1 MAFLRKKKKKE
12 DKAATPVVEKEMS
25 FIDHLEELRW
35 HLVRSILAIL
45 VVAIAVF
52 ISKDFIF
59 DRVIFWPLNENF
71 STYQWFC
78 GLSEALCFSPPDLKL
93 IPREMGEQF
102 LTHIKVSFWLGL
114 ITAFPY
120 VFWELWRFIK
130 PGLYSKEK
138 KAARGIVFTCSVLF
152 LSGVLFGYYIIS
164 PFAISFLGGYQL
176 GAETVNSTS
185 ISSYVNY
192 MTMFTLPTGILFLL
206 PVFVYFFSIIG
217 LLTPAT
223 MRKYRKHAFIGILIL
238 SAVIT
243 PPDVVTQFLI
253 GIPIYILYEAS
264 IYISGRA
271 AKQYDKSVE
280 G

>member
-1 MAFLRKKKKKE
+1 
-12 DKAATPVVEKEMS
+12 MS

-35 HLVRSILAIL
+35 HLVRSIIAIL
-45 VVAIAVF
+45 IVAIAVF
-52 ISKDFIF
+52 ISKGFIF
-59 DRVIFWPLNENF
+59 DRIIFWPLNENF
-71 STYQWFC
+71 STYKWFC
-78 GLSEALCFSPPDLKL
+78 GLSETMCFTPPDLKL

-114 ITAFPY
+114 VTAFPY
-120 VFWELWRFIK
+120 IFWEMWRFIK
-130 PGLYSKEK
+130 PGLYAKEK
-138 KAARGIVFTCSVLF
+138 KAAKGIVFTCSVLF

-176 GAETVNSTS
+176 GTETINSTS

-192 MTMFTLPTGILFLL
+192 MTMFTIPTGILFLL

-217 LLTPAT
+217 ILTPAT
-223 MRKYRKHAFIGILIL
+223 MRKYRKHAFIAILIL
-238 SAVIT
+238 AAVIT

-253 GIPIYILYEAS
+253 GVPIYILYEAS

-271 AKQYDKSVE
+271 AKQYNKSIE
-280 G
+280 E

>member
-1 MAFLRKKKKKE
+1 MAFSFKKKKGK
-12 DKAATPVVEKEMS
+12 DKAEPKKTDKEMS

-35 HLVRSILAIL
+35 HLVRSIIAIL
-45 VVAIAVF
+45 IIAIGVF

-59 DRVIFWPLNENF
+59 DRIIFWPLNENF
-71 STYQWFC
+71 STYKWFC
-78 GLSEALCFSPPDLKL
+78 GISETMCFKPPDLKL

-120 VFWELWRFIK
+120 VFWEMWRFIK

-138 KAARGIVFTCSVLF
+138 KAAKGIVFTCSILF
-152 LSGVLFGYYIIS
+152 LSGVLFGYFVIS

-176 GAETVNSTS
+176 GTETINSTS

-192 MTMFTLPTGILFLL
+192 MTMFTIPTGILFLL

-223 MRKYRKHAFIGILIL
+223 MRKYRKHAFIAILIL
-238 SAVIT
+238 AAVIT

-253 GIPIYILYEAS
+253 GVPIYILYEAS

-271 AKQYDKSVE
+271 SKQYNKSIE
-280 G
+280 D